1 MLVHSLIQINT
12 FMENKNYTLLDF
24 FGRKKDESN
33 LKQLHSK
40 EVIGGLKK
48 QLNEECQK
56 HEWKVVWKSIIDH
69 MDKLLEIN
77 IVEIMMRPWKNYG
90 GLAKYKDAEKYPPD
104 RTYIVP
110 LLEHTITSSHNPQIV
125 VELEPLF
132 KTTIPVDITI
142 ELLLKGFALE
152 IQAGRIKKIHTGECK
167 GSGLVQCMNV
177 TLLRKELEA
186 FSLPGIIDL
195 GEGIRIGKGSTES
208 INVVKNTA

>member
-1 MLVHSLIQINT
+1 MDSN
-12 FMENKNYTLLDF
+12 NYTLLDF
-24 FGRKKDESN
+24 FGQKKDESN

-40 EVIGGLKK
+40 EVIGKLKK
-48 QLNEECQK
+48 QLNEECQT
-56 HEWKVVWKSIIDH
+56 HEWKVVWKSIIGH
-69 MDKLLEIN
+69 IDKLLKIN

-90 GLAKYKDAEKYPPD
+90 GLAKYKDPQKYPPD

-110 LLEHTITSSHNPQIV
+110 LLEHTISSSHNPQIV

-132 KTTIPVDITI
+132 KTTIPVDITV

-152 IQAGRIKKIHTGECK
+152 IQAGKIKKIHTGECK

-177 TLLRKELEA
+177 TLLRKELENIA
-186 FSLPGIIDL
+186 LPGIIDL

-208 INVVKNTA
+208 ISSSQTTA

>member
-1 MLVHSLIQINT
+1 VLVHLLIQIST
-12 FMENKNYTLLDF
+12 LMDNKNYTLLDF

-40 EVIGGLKK
+40 EVIDGLKT

-56 HEWKVVWKSIIDH
+56 HEWKVVWKSIVDHIDKVLKI
-69 MDKLLEIN
+69 DI
-77 IVEIMMRPWKNYG
+77 IEIMMRPWKNYG
-90 GLAKYKDAEKYPPD
+90 GLSKYKDAQKYPPD

-110 LLEHTITSSHNPQIV
+110 LLEHTITSSHNPEII

-132 KTTIPVDITI
+132 KTTIPIAVTV
-142 ELLLKGFALE
+142 ELLLKGFSLE
-152 IQAGRIKKIHTGECK
+152 IQAGRITKIYTGECQ

-177 TLLRKELEA
+177 TLLRKSMETI
-186 FSLPGIIDL
+186 SLPGVIDL

-208 INVVKNTA
+208 ISVVNNS